1 MSGSCWVP
9 ELLWRTKQI
18 YSHGTH
24 SPMEEGDIN
33 QVITHV
39 YNYKLGHEPRGKV
52 QGAMSKCNRGT
63 DLFQRGGGL
72 GESIPNKAPFNAD
85 LYRELKG
92 ERLLAICLP
101 SLCSVSSP
109 GV

>member
-18 YSHGTH
+18 YSCGTH
-24 SPMEEGDIN
+24 SPVEEGDIN
-33 QVITHV
+33 QVITYV
-39 YNYKLGHEPRGKV
+39 YNYELGHEPRGKG
-52 QGAMSKCNRGT
+52 QGAMNKCNRGT
-63 DLFQRGGGL
+63 DLFQCGGGL
-72 GESIPNKAPFNAD
+72 GETIPNKAPFNAD
-85 LYRELKG
+85 LYRGLKG

-101 SLCSVSSP
+101 AVCSVSR